1 MTITLTPNEAALLIK
16 NTARRFSD
24 CIDDQEAA
32 EEYAARL
39 RELLDTYDEAVAKVE
54 AESEAQK
61 RPEDFPRTA
70 SEVQAM
76 NS

>member
-39 RELLDTYDEAVAKVE
+39 RELLDTYDALVAKE
-54 AESEAQK
+54 KAEYEERRNKACW
-61 RPEDFPRTA
+61 A
-70 SEVQAM
+70 SERR
-76 NS
+76 SSY